1 MKPKIAKRYYLLKAS
16 ILFVILLFAISIIIS
31 SFAIVT
37 TPISSNSLIL
47 GVNILVSIYV
57 TKMLIQAKKSI
68 DNLINLKKQEIIE
81 ASQR

>member
-1 MKPKIAKRYYLLKAS
+1 MKPKIAKRHYLLKAS

-57 TKMLIQAKKSI
+57 IKMLIQAEKSI

-81 ASQR
+81 ASQ